1 LIDLVKL
8 SFPLVSVYVTKKNP
22 KQKAQQHHP
31 SPSLITTTKLEVL
44 MDIYYLIQEK
54 TKTCGNK
61 IMNNKKG
68 EAVGRRKEKIFYVQP

>member
-1 LIDLVKL
+1 
-8 SFPLVSVYVTKKNP
+8 
-22 KQKAQQHHP
+22 
-31 SPSLITTTKLEVL
+31 